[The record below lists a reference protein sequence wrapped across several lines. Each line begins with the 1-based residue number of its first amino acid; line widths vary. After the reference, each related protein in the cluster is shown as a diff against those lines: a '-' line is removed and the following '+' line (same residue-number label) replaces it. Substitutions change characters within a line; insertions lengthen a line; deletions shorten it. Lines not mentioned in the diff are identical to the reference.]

1 MDLGE
6 IGLGSVGWIR
16 LTQDMEPVAG
26 CCECDDEP
34 SGSCATELV
43 KRSKHFHYFSA
54 VYFKNN
60 PGEGRIMYIFV
71 FVFICSVKEPYALKT
86 EDKQV

>member
-1 MDLGE
+1 VE
-6 IGLGSVGWIR
+6 CGLDSTNSGQG
-16 LTQDMEPVAG
+16 PVAG

-54 VYFKNN
+54 VYFENN
-60 PGEGRIMYIFV
+60 PGEGRITV
-71 FVFICSVKEPYALKT
+71 HRPGDDPRKECGKARGSNVRYYPT
-86 EDKQV
+86 